1 MAGKVLISTGV
12 NYQAAGAG
20 QANGKI
26 NITELEDV
34 KRTYYM
40 EKKSQKMKNLIKS
53 ILLCLVCVVCS
64 FTSCTLL

>member
-1 MAGKVLISTGV
+1 MAGEVLISTGL

-40 EKKSQKMKNLIKS
+40 EGKTLKNLTKS
-53 ILLCLVCVVCS
+53 S
-64 FTSCTLL
+64 FMF